1 MITNLGIMS
10 DFLKEE
16 DERRQKMD
24 KIFNQDLSKQ
34 LGVLDPKVGELSPL
48 YEVIHNLNWVNS

>member
-10 DFLKEE
+10 DFLKDE

-34 LGVLDPKVGELSPL
+34 LGALDPKVGELSPL